1 MKCLNPFFFKE
12 RNIYIQNKHV
22 QITFHQ
28 GVWSKRNLDFVIL
41 CQAHRENVCLTHG
54 GVFVNVWHMFTNF
67 FLLFMCVCACARAR
81 SHKAW
86 VFPRCVRGP
95 AETRMALAD
104 GSLNASFTDP
114 LQMKLCSTINSKS
127 VAKNPFTV
135 SKLVNWPWKAKP
147 KTLPKQPLSIP
158 MLTHF
163 AKQERPAEAPLQIGL
178 GI

>member
-1 MKCLNPFFFKE
+1 MFKSFFFKE
-12 RNIYIQNKHV
+12 QTFKYRKNTFKSLFIKVFEVKKKSWFCDSVHMEECLWMFGTCS
-22 QITFHQ
+22 QIFF
-28 GVWSKRNLDFVIL
+28 S
-41 CQAHRENVCLTHG
+41 CSC
-54 GVFVNVWHMFTNF
+54 VFV
-67 FLLFMCVCACARAR
+67 RAR
-81 SHKAW
+81 THKHSHKAW

-114 LQMKLCSTINSKS
+114 LQMKLCSAINSKS

-147 KTLPKQPLSIP
+147 KTLHKQPLSIP
-158 MLTHF
+158 MLTKF

>member
-1 MKCLNPFFFKE
+1 MKCLNLFFSKNETFKYRKNTFKSLFTKVFEVKKILILWFCVRHTEKMCAWHMEECLWMFGTCSQFFF
-12 RNIYIQNKHV
+12 
-22 QITFHQ
+22 
-28 GVWSKRNLDFVIL
+28 S
-41 CQAHRENVCLTHG
+41 CSC
-54 GVFVNVWHMFTNF
+54 VFAR
-67 FLLFMCVCACARAR
+67 VCAH
-81 SHKAW
+81 SHKAR

-163 AKQERPAEAPLQIGL
+163 AKQERPAEAPLQIAL